1 MVISRLE
8 RIWLYIGSAM
18 LAVFLIVLIADA
30 VVMGAT
36 PPSGMT
42 TVDPATVLK
51 SGQFQT
57 PRAYQTGPNAWMV
70 HVAAFQFGFLPNPIR
85 VPAGAKVTFMVA
97 SADVVH
103 GFEIVD
109 TDVNTMV
116 IPGYVSQITHTFNHK
131 GNYLILCNEYCGSG
145 HHLMSDTLEVY

>member
-1 MVISRLE
+1 
-8 RIWLYIGSAM
+8 M
-18 LAVFLIVLIADA
+18 LAIFLIVLIADA

-116 IPGYVSQITHTFNHK
+116 IPGYVSQVTHTFNHK